1 MADLTLTADAQELVL
16 TIGAESHR
24 LPLADVE
31 RLHERIDYAVREAR
45 DNVARAMRQKQRE
58 DDIARAKAEHPD
70 GWAILI
76 DDRPGWAWCDIG
88 TAPARAPYV
97 GGWSHQPAII
107 ATAPASYRWR
117 NYGARV
123 VHIGGG
129 ETGYR
134 CGGHVHDPT
143 REPDDTARTLC
154 PKCAAGVT
162 P

>member
-24 LPLADVE
+24 LPLADVGH
-31 RLHERIDYAVREAR
+31 LHQRIDMAVAEAR
-45 DNVARAMRQKQRE
+45 SRYAAKMRAAQWAKDVAA
-58 DDIARAKAEHPD
+58 AKEKHPD
-70 GWAILI
+70 GWEITVN
-76 DDRPGWAWCDIG
+76 DQPGWAWCDIG
-88 TAPARAPYV
+88 KAPARAPYV
-97 GGWSHQPAII
+97 DGWSHQPAII

-154 PKCAAGVT
+154 PKCAAGAT